1 MHGSTLSPSP
11 KTVTPIPLYTLQ
23 PTPSSSPRK
32 VAVQSCTLTSE
43 WQNWSMDW
51 CRLSPNRIGHEN
63 AEEPAMTDQEIV
75 LRAIH
80 EVGVI
85 LGLYLEPAPRD

>member
-1 MHGSTLSPSP
+1 
-11 KTVTPIPLYTLQ
+11 
-23 PTPSSSPRK
+23 
-32 VAVQSCTLTSE
+32 
-43 WQNWSMDW
+43 MDW